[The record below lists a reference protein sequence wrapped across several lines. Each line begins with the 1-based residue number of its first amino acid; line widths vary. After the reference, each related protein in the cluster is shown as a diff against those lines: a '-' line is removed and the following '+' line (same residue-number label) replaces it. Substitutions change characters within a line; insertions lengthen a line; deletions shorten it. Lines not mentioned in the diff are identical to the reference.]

1 MKGTERMDA
10 EELCSKYGVDADAIE
25 RSAEAYERGDWDG
38 GGAPVRT
45 GSHLNAVGT
54 RRVTVVY
61 NSADTQM
68 VEEIA
73 RAEGCKPSDVYRAA
87 LADYLAARA

>member
-1 MKGTERMDA
+1 MDA
-10 EELCSKYGVDADAIE
+10 EKLCEKYGVDADAIE
-25 RSAEAYERGDWDG
+25 KSAGAYERGGWQG
-38 GGAPVRT
+38 GGGPVRT

-61 NSADTQM
+61 DSADTQA
-68 VEEIA
+68 VEAIA
-73 RAEGCKPSDVYRAA
+73 RAEGCTPSDVYRTA